1 MSLLPHLTEKLDLNM
16 TFLPG
21 RIFESSSQN
30 ILLCQCLVAQLFVV
44 GVGNLRGTVNHI
56 TIFLLTYVTI
66 KVQIDKVRHFKAR
79 SLLTGYPTGTYSEKG
94 DT

>member
-1 MSLLPHLTEKLDLNM
+1 M

-30 ILLCQCLVAQLFVV
+30 ILLCQCLVAKLFVV

-56 TIFLLTYVTI
+56 SYLTTFLLTYVTI
-66 KVQIDKVRHFKAR
+66 KVQIDKYV
-79 SLLTGYPTGTYSEKG
+79 
-94 DT
+94 

>member
-1 MSLLPHLTEKLDLNM
+1 M

-30 ILLCQCLVAQLFVV
+30 ILLCQCLVAKLFVV
-44 GVGNLRGTVNHI
+44 GVGNLRGTVNHMSYLA
-56 TIFLLTYVTI
+56 TFLLTFVTI

-79 SLLTGYPTGTYSEKG
+79 SLLTGYPTGAYSEKG

>member
-1 MSLLPHLTEKLDLNM
+1 M
-16 TFLPG
+16 TFLLG
-21 RIFESSSQN
+21 RMFESSSQN
-30 ILLCQCLVAQLFVV
+30 NLVCQCVVAQLFVV

-56 TIFLLTYVTI
+56 SYLATFLLTYVTI

-79 SLLTGYPTGTYSEKG
+79 SLTGYPTGTYSEKG